1 MGSREVIQALFAAY
15 AARDVRAMMGCLDD
29 SVRWTEAEGFPYAG
43 THVGPKAVL
52 DNVWMRMGTEWG
64 DWEVRP
70 DDTIIVEGERVAR
83 AGTYSGTYKATG
95 KSFSARFAHIF
106 EVRNGKI
113 IRFEQ
118 FVDSAKVNEALT

>member
-29 SVRWTEAEGFPYAG
+29 RVRWTEAEGFPYAG

-52 DNVWMRMGTEWG
+52 DNVWMRMGTEWN
-64 DWEVRP
+64 DWEARP

-83 AGTYSGTYKATG
+83 AGKYSGTYKATG